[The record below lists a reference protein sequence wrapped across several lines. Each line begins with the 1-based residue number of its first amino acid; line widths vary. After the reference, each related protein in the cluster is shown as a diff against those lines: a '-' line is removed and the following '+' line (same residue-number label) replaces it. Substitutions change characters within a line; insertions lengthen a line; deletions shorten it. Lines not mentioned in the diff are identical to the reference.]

1 VINFAGRPF
10 YQIGILGFKVA
21 LCWAYL
27 RILKTSQKPR
37 YRALVWTV
45 MIACIIGHVAG
56 ALILIFQ
63 CSPVRKS
70 WYPLTPGTCLPNDAT
85 FYGLAA
91 VSIFFDVFI
100 FFLPIPLLLSLNI
113 DAKKKV
119 VLCGVF
125 LLGLLTTVCSIL
137 RMYQITTIAKTGN
150 STMLVLWG
158 VIELNIGI
166 LLTCIPTLG
175 PLFPF
180 FHGSAAGHP
189 SKNIY
194 QLSSI
199 HNHRNTVNG
208 VVSSEA
214 PFDKYD
220 SYRRDFTAGGDNH
233 IDASSQEDTV
243 RLKDPHAE
251 ILKTTEIRVSED
263 EPDRNIGSAYTRA
276 W

>member
-1 VINFAGRPF
+1 MLSLILMVFAQVNFAGRPL

-37 YRALVWTV
+37 FRAFVWTV
-45 MIACIIGHVAG
+45 MIACIIGHVVG

-63 CSPVRKS
+63 CSPVHKS

-113 DAKKKV
+113 DTKRKI

-137 RMYQITTIAKTGN
+137 RMYQITVIAKTGN

-158 VIELNIGI
+158 VIELNIGVRCLFALKLKIANSFPNRYCSHASRPSVLSSHSFTAQPLVI
-166 LLTCIPTLG
+166 LPRTLISSPPYIIIVTQSMAWWHPKFPLTNTAATLG
-175 PLFPF
+175 TLP
-180 FHGSAAGHP
+180 
-189 SKNIY
+189 
-194 QLSSI
+194 
-199 HNHRNTVNG
+199 
-208 VVSSEA
+208 
-214 PFDKYD
+214 
-220 SYRRDFTAGGDNH
+220 
-233 IDASSQEDTV
+233 
-243 RLKDPHAE
+243 
-251 ILKTTEIRVSED
+251 
-263 EPDRNIGSAYTRA
+263 
-276 W
+276 

>member
-1 VINFAGRPF
+1 MGSRATHCRSSDAQPRPVLCGESNVDSELFMFPLILMVLAQVNFAGRPF

-27 RILKTSQKPR
+27 RILKTSSKPK
-37 YRALVWTV
+37 YRALVWTI

-91 VSIFFDVFI
+91 VSIFFDVLI

-113 DAKKKV
+113 DSKKKV

-125 LLGLLTTVCSIL
+125 LLGLLTTVCSIM
-137 RMYQITTIAKTGN
+137 RMYQITAIAKTGN

-158 VIELNIGI
+158 VIELNIGVRYAFVSRI
-166 LLTCIPTLG
+166 IIADIFGIDFAYL
-175 PLFPF
+175 
-180 FHGSAAGHP
+180 HP
-189 SKNIY
+189 DPR
-194 QLSSI
+194 SSI
-199 HNHRNTVNG
+199 PILSRL
-208 VVSSEA
+208 
-214 PFDKYD
+214 
-220 SYRRDFTAGGDNH
+220 YRWPTF
-233 IDASSQEDTV
+233 QE
-243 RLKDPHAE
+243 RL
-251 ILKTTEIRVSED
+251 
-263 EPDRNIGSAYTRA
+263 SALLPP
-276 W
+276 

>member
-1 VINFAGRPF
+1 MGSRAAHYGSSEAQPRSVLCGECSIDSESVKSSAVLMVFTQVNFAGRPF

-27 RILKTSQKPR
+27 RILKTSQKPG

-45 MIACIIGHVAG
+45 MVACIIGHVAG

-91 VSIFFDVFI
+91 ISIFFDVLI

-113 DAKKKV
+113 EAKKKI

-125 LLGLLTTVCSIL
+125 LLGLLTTICSIM
-137 RMYQITTIAKTGN
+137 RMHQITAIAKTGN

-158 VIELNIGI
+158 VIELNIGVCCSIVSKVIIADSFRIDIAHLHSNPWSSLPI
-166 LLTCIPTLG
+166 LSRLHRWSSFQECL
-175 PLFPF
+175 
-180 FHGSAAGHP
+180 SALLHP
-189 SKNIY
+189 
-194 QLSSI
+194 
-199 HNHRNTVNG
+199 R
-208 VVSSEA
+208 
-214 PFDKYD
+214 P
-220 SYRRDFTAGGDNH
+220 
-233 IDASSQEDTV
+233 
-243 RLKDPHAE
+243 P
-251 ILKTTEIRVSED
+251 
-263 EPDRNIGSAYTRA
+263 
-276 W
+276 

>member
-1 VINFAGRPF
+1 MGSRATHQGSSRAQPRSVLCGESGVDSEFFKASAVLIVLAQVNFAGRPF

-27 RILKTSQKPR
+27 RILKASQKPG

-56 ALILIFQ
+56 ALALIFQ

-91 VSIFFDVFI
+91 ISIFFDVFI

-125 LLGLLTTVCSIL
+125 LLGLLTTVCSIM
-137 RMYQITTIAKTGN
+137 RMYQITAIAKTGN

-158 VIELNIGI
+158 VIELNIGVCCSFLSKMIIADSFRIDIAHLHSNPRSSLPI
-166 LLTCIPTLG
+166 LSRLHRWSSFQECL
-175 PLFPF
+175 
-180 FHGSAAGHP
+180 SALLHP
-189 SKNIY
+189 
-194 QLSSI
+194 
-199 HNHRNTVNG
+199 H
-208 VVSSEA
+208 
-214 PFDKYD
+214 P
-220 SYRRDFTAGGDNH
+220 
-233 IDASSQEDTV
+233 
-243 RLKDPHAE
+243 P
-251 ILKTTEIRVSED
+251 
-263 EPDRNIGSAYTRA
+263 
-276 W
+276 

>member
-1 VINFAGRPF
+1 MLPLTLMVLAQVNFAGRPF

-45 MIACIIGHVAG
+45 MIACTIGHVAG

-137 RMYQITTIAKTGN
+137 RMYQITAIAKTGN

-158 VIELNIGI
+158 VIELNIGVCCSFALKPI
-166 LLTCIPTLG
+166 I
-175 PLFPF
+175 
-180 FHGSAAGHP
+180 A
-189 SKNIY
+189 
-194 QLSSI
+194 
-199 HNHRNTVNG
+199 
-208 VVSSEA
+208 
-214 PFDKYD
+214 D
-220 SYRRDFTAGGDNH
+220 SF
-233 IDASSQEDTV
+233 
-243 RLKDPHAE
+243 
-251 ILKTTEIRVSED
+251 
-263 EPDRNIGSAYTRA
+263 
-276 W
+276 

>member
-1 VINFAGRPF
+1 MVLAQVNFAGRPF

-27 RILKTSQKPR
+27 RILKTSSKPT

-91 VSIFFDVFI
+91 VSIFFDVLI

-113 DAKKKV
+113 DSKKKV

-125 LLGLLTTVCSIL
+125 LLGLLTTVCSIM
-137 RMYQITTIAKTGN
+137 RMYQITAIAKTGN

-158 VIELNIGI
+158 VIELNIGVCSAFASKI
-166 LLTCIPTLG
+166 MLAD
-175 PLFPF
+175 F
-180 FHGSAAGHP
+180 FGIDFAYLHP
-189 SKNIY
+189 DPR
-194 QLSSI
+194 SSI
-199 HNHRNTVNG
+199 PVLSRL
-208 VVSSEA
+208 
-214 PFDKYD
+214 
-220 SYRRDFTAGGDNH
+220 YRWPSF
-233 IDASSQEDTV
+233 QE
-243 RLKDPHAE
+243 RLPALLH
-251 ILKTTEIRVSED
+251 
-263 EPDRNIGSAYTRA
+263 P
-276 W
+276 